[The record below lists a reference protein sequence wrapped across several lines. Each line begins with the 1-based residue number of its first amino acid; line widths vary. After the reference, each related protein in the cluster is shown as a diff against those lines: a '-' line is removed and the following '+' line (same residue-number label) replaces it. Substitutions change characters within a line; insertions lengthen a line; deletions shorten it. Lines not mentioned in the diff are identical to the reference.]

1 LAPYWA
7 ARLGT
12 TKLKAKQ
19 LSKRGGE
26 ALCELHGHRIILSGR
41 AVTFMEAECT
51 I

>member
-12 TKLKAKQ
+12 TTLKAKQ

-26 ALCELHGHRIILSGR
+26 VLCELHGNRVMLFGR
-41 AVTFMEAECT
+41 AVTFMDT
-51 I
+51 TW